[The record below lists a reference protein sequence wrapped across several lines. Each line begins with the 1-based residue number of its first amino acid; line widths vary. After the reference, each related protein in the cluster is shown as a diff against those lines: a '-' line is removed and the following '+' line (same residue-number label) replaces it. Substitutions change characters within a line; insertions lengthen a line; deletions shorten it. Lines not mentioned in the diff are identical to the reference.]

1 MFGKHLWKSDILSK
15 DAVSSLLVFSWIEA
29 KWNSKRYG
37 FHIGHFDR
45 NEISNRY
52 EIFIWTYLPKMKW
65 VSTDSLDVA
74 FNAHVRLLTQCGY
87 GFHIGHFDRNKI
99 SFRVI
104 KYYVNTTQN
113 EMPTHVHQDIGSF
126 WNTAEMKLDVNR
138 TWFDAGLK
146 SQTCMSSFHLSC
158 KRTLTQTC
166 HVLNSVCAVTYV
178 TQAPK
183 QKRFPVL

>member
-1 MFGKHLWKSDILSK
+1 MRGERNSNRYEIWFRLKISLRCS
-15 DAVSSLLVFSWIEA
+15 VSFLLVFTWIEA
-29 KWNSKRYG
+29 KWNSKR
-37 FHIGHFDR
+37 
-45 NEISNRY
+45 
-52 EIFIWTYLPKMKW
+52 
-65 VSTDSLDVA
+65 
-74 FNAHVRLLTQCGY
+74 Y

-138 TWFDAGLK
+138 TCFDAGLK

-183 QKRFPVL
+183 QKRFTVL